1 MSRPHLPVIVAVL
14 LGTMSMC
21 LAAPLSA
28 ADRKLPRV
36 LELTGMS
43 CGEFLQNLEKRSVKD
58 AGVLLTWLDGYRS
71 GFSGT
76 RRMDLNAMEKF
87 STDLM
92 ARCHSKPSIPV
103 LDAIEEA
110 NLPE

>member
-14 LGTMSMC
+14 LGTMSMG
-21 LAAPLSA
+21 LAAPPPVA
-28 ADRKLPRV
+28 GKKLPRV
-36 LELTGMS
+36 LDLNSMS
-43 CGEFLQNLEKRSVKD
+43 CGEFLQNLEKRSVKE

-71 GFSGT
+71 GFSGA